1 LKRIKPSLIPAAGW
15 FIISAILFTLPGSAL
30 PKENWLDKIWFDKW
44 VHIGIFT
51 ILVALW
57 CRGWHSIEKDVIT
70 KKLRKI
76 FITIGIICLI
86 YGIAVEFVQRYFVSN
101 RSFVFADIIADAMG
115 CATGVIFSIR
125 RYIKK

>member
-1 LKRIKPSLIPAAGW
+1 MKKIKPSLIPAAGW
-15 FIISAILFTLPGSAL
+15 FIISAILFTLPGSAF

-51 ILVALW
+51 VLVALW
-57 CRGWHSIEKDVIT
+57 CWGYPFKKGSIP

-76 FITIGIICLI
+76 FITVGIICLL
-86 YGIAVEFVQRYFVSN
+86 YGIAVEFFQKSFIPN
-101 RSFVFADIIADAMG
+101 RSFDFGDILADAIG
-115 CATGVIFSIR
+115 CATGVIFSIG